1 MKSEGICFLKMAD
14 TTSSYQ
20 RTKTNLF
27 LGQYLS
33 HKLVRAFNYVLL
45 ILADLII
52 LNIFG

>member
-20 RTKTNLF
+20 RTKNLF
-27 LGQYLS
+27 LGLS